1 MRLSLNDG
9 ELAIRDEVRSYLERA
24 MPELEPPPGEFD
36 ARVEYL
42 RSWQRRLHNVG
53 LVGLS
58 WPVEYGGRG
67 ATLSEQLVANE
78 EMARAGA
85 PPLIGNVGL
94 DVVGPSLV
102 AHGSDRQKA
111 QFLDRILSAEEIW
124 CQGFSETGAGSDLAS
139 LKTRAASEGDGFR
152 IRGHKVWTSYAQ
164 HAQWCAVLARTDPD
178 APPHKG
184 ISYLLVD
191 MTSPGI
197 EARPLVQVTGAP
209 EFGEVYFDD
218 VFVPTENLLGP
229 LHGGWRIAMHTLA
242 HERGWYGLGRQ
253 VILRVLLDRLIEE
266 AKRIPRDGGR
276 AIDDP
281 AVRSV
286 LARAHIGIE
295 VLRHQGYRSVGKMLA
310 DGHPGPESSVD
321 KVVLAQVEQTLADAA
336 LDVLGP
342 AAASS
347 RPPAEDVDPEL
358 WHHTYL
364 YGRAASVYGGSAQI
378 QRNIIAERILGL
390 PRSA

>member
-1 MRLSLNDG
+1 MRRSLNDG
-9 ELAIRDEVRSYLERA
+9 ERAIQQEVRSFLDRA
-24 MPELEPPPGEFD
+24 LPELDPIPSEFV
-36 ARVEYL
+36 ARVDYL
-42 RSWQRRLHNVG
+42 RAWQRQLHEAG

-67 ATLSEQLVANE
+67 ATLTEQLVANQ

-85 PPLIGNVGL
+85 PALIGNVGL

-102 AHGSDRQKA
+102 AHGTEQQKA
-111 QFLDRILSAEEIW
+111 RFLDGILSARDIW

-139 LKTRAASEGDGFR
+139 LKTKAMPDGDGFR

-178 APPHKG
+178 APSHKG
-184 ISYLLVD
+184 ISYLLVE

-197 EARPLVQVTGAP
+197 EARPLIQVTGDP

-253 VILRVLLDRLIEE
+253 VILRVLFDRLLSD
-266 AKRIPRDGGR
+266 ARRIPRDR
-276 AIDDP
+276 AAAIDDP
-281 AVRSV
+281 ALRSA
-286 LARAHIGIE
+286 LARAHIGLE
-295 VLRHQGYRSVGKMLA
+295 VLKHQGYRSVGKMLA

-321 KVVLAQVEQTLADAA
+321 KVVLARVEQALADTA

-342 AAASS
+342 AAVCA
-347 RPPAEDVDPEL
+347 RPPAEDVDPLL
-358 WHHTYL
+358 WQHVYL
-364 YGRAASVYGGSAQI
+364 YGRAASVYGGSVQI

>member
-1 MRLSLNDG
+1 LNED
-9 ELAIRDEVRSYLERA
+9 ERAIQREVRVFLASTL
-24 MPELEPPPGEFD
+24 PELDPEPAEFGE
-36 ARVEYL
+36 RIQYL
-42 RSWQRRLHNVG
+42 RNWQRRLHEAG

-58 WPVEYGGRG
+58 WPAEYGGRG
-67 ATLSEQLVANE
+67 ATLTEQLVANQ

-102 AHGSDRQKA
+102 DHGTDAQKRR
-111 QFLDRILSAEEIW
+111 FLDGILSAREIW
-124 CQGFSETGAGSDLAS
+124 CQGFSETGAGSDLAA
-139 LKTRAASEGDGFR
+139 LKTRAIADGDGFR

-164 HAQWCAVLARTDPD
+164 HAEWCAVLARTDPD
-178 APPHKG
+178 AQPHKG

-191 MTSPGI
+191 MSSPGI
-197 EARPLVQVTGAP
+197 DARPLVQVTGDP

-218 VFVPTENLLGP
+218 VFVPAENLLGP

-253 VILRVLLDRLIEE
+253 VILRVLLDRLLSD
-266 AKRIPRDGGR
+266 ARRIPRAGER

-281 AVRSV
+281 SLRAALV
-286 LARAHIGIE
+286 RAHIGVE

-310 DGHPGPESSVD
+310 DGHPGPESSID
-321 KVVLAQVEQTLADAA
+321 KVVLARVEQALADTA

-347 RPPAEDVDPEL
+347 SPPAEGVETGV
-358 WHHTYL
+358 WQHTYL

-378 QRNIIAERILGL
+378 QRNIIAERLLGL

>member
-1 MRLSLNDG
+1 MRLSLNPG
-9 ELAIRDEVRSYLERA
+9 ERAIQQEVRSYLERA
-24 MPELEPPPGEFD
+24 LPELAPIPGEFA

-42 RSWQRRLHNVG
+42 RAWQHRLHEAG

-58 WPVEYGGRG
+58 WPVQYGGRG
-67 ATLSEQLVANE
+67 ATLTEQLVANQ

-102 AHGSDRQKA
+102 AHGTDQQKVR
-111 QFLDRILSAEEIW
+111 FLDGILSAQDIW
-124 CQGFSETGAGSDLAS
+124 CQGFSETGAGSDLAA
-139 LKTRAASEGDGFR
+139 LKTRAVADGDGFQ

-164 HAQWCAVLARTDPD
+164 HAQWCAVLARTNPD
-178 APPHKG
+178 APSHKG

-191 MTSPGI
+191 MASPGI
-197 EARPLVQVTGAP
+197 DVRPLVQVTGDP
-209 EFGEVYFDD
+209 EFGEVYFDE
-218 VFVPTENLLGP
+218 VFVPAENLLGP
-229 LHGGWRIAMHTLA
+229 LNGGWRIAMHTLA

-253 VILRVLLDRLIEE
+253 VILRVLLDRLVSE
-266 AKRIPRDGGR
+266 AKRIPRGGAR

-281 AVRSV
+281 SIRSA

-295 VLRHQGYRSVGKMLA
+295 VLKHQGYRSVGKTLA
-310 DGHPGPESSVD
+310 DGHPGLESSVD
-321 KVVLAQVEQTLADAA
+321 KVVLARVEQALADAA

-342 AAASS
+342 AAVSS
-347 RPPAEDVDPEL
+347 QPPAEDVDPEL
-358 WHHTYL
+358 WQHTYF